1 MERAFKLEG
10 GQRHYDD
17 ATSVVAWVEEI
28 RGMGDD
34 NVDLYYNPQGADD
47 DKTGLWDG
55 APSVV
60 QVRHG
65 RSELSC
71 QCV

>member
-1 MERAFKLEG
+1 
-10 GQRHYDD
+10 
-17 ATSVVAWVEEI
+17 
-28 RGMGDD
+28 MGDD